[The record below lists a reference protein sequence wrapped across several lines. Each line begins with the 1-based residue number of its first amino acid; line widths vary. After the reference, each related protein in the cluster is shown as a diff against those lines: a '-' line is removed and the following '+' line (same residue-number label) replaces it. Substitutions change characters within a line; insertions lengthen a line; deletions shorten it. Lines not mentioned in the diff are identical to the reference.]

1 MGCFRKLYDKNY
13 VEPEPEIEWNGWTNC
28 WSDIHDYYNEIDE
41 GYLTPKQF
49 CDYNN
54 LLALYRDELTDDEI
68 WSMTNSNELEDI

>member
-13 VEPEPEIEWNGWTNC
+13 EEPEPQIEWNGYTNC
-28 WSDIHDYYNEIDE
+28 WSDINDYWNEIDE

-54 LLALYRDELTDDEI
+54 LLEIYRDELTDDEI
-68 WSMTNSNELEDI
+68 WSMTNSNEIGDM

>member
-13 VEPEPEIEWNGWTNC
+13 VEPKDNFNGWTNC

-41 GYLTPKQF
+41 GYLTHKQF

-54 LLALYRDELTDDEI
+54 LLKVYRDVLTDDEI
-68 WSMTNSNELEDI
+68 WSMTNSNEIKGGV